1 MLNPAWLKT
10 FVTLIDTGHFT
21 KTADKLFM
29 TQPGVSQHIKKL
41 EQACGHP
48 LIERHNKNFEITEE
62 GKTVYQYA
70 VEMASQQ
77 HKMLQSLEQDD
88 PFSGKLALSCSG
100 SLALRLYPH
109 LLDLQCKHPLLVTHL
124 EVAPQQKILA
134 GVINGDVD
142 IGIMTHQSSDPRV
155 ESVKIG
161 DEPLCLMLP
170 KACQTD
176 TLTLEQLQAIGLI
189 GHPDAEHYL
198 SLYFSRCAE
207 PDLATIN
214 INQLPVTGYINQ
226 LSQILLPVAKGR
238 GFTVLPQSALEAFSD
253 KESIAVYPSKQ
264 TVIETL
270 YLLTKRHR
278 RLPARFDTIKHTLQQ
293 TLSDANRDK

>member
-10 FVTLIDTGHFT
+10 FATLIDTGHFT

-41 EQACGHP
+41 EQACGHA
-48 LIERHNKNFEITEE
+48 LIERHNKSFEITEA

-70 VEMASQQ
+70 LELDSQQ
-77 HKMLQSLEQDD
+77 RQMLQSLSQDD
-88 PFSGKLALSCSG
+88 PFAGQVSFSCSG
-100 SLALRLYPH
+100 ALALLLYPH
-109 LLDLQCKHPLLVTHL
+109 LLDLQCKHPQLITQL
-124 EVAPQQKILA
+124 EVAPQHKILA
-134 GVINGDVD
+134 DIINGDID
-142 IGIMTHQSSDPRV
+142 IGIITHQTSDPRV

-170 KACQTD
+170 KASNPQSLD
-176 TLTLEQLQAIGLI
+176 LQQLKALGVIR
-189 GHPDAEHYL
+189 HPDAEHYL

-214 INQLPVTGYINQ
+214 IHQLPVTGYVNQ

-238 GFTVLPQSALEAFSD
+238 GFTVLPKSALEAFSD
-253 KESIAVYPSKQ
+253 KENITVYQPKQ
-264 TVIETL
+264 TVIQPL
-270 YLLTKRHR
+270 YMLTKRHR
-278 RLPARFDTIKHTLQQ
+278 RLPARFTTIRDTIQQTLQQ
-293 TLSDANRDK
+293 YT